1 VRGAQLG
8 YNGQP
13 AGYASD
19 PSDVINYVSAHDNQ
33 TLFDNNQYKLPFGTG
48 ISDRVRVNNLG
59 LALVGLAQGIPFFH
73 AGDDLLRSKSFD
85 RNSFN
90 SGDWFNRLDWTYQTN
105 NFAVGL
111 PPEWDNQDDWPTM
124 APFLRNRAIKPG
136 FEAIYSSHLY
146 FKDLL
151 RIRKSTPLFRLQTG
165 EEVKE
170 RLKFYN
176 AGANQQPA
184 LIVMAILDREG
195 RSLDRVW
202 QSVVVFFNVDK
213 IQKTI
218 VLPAY
223 AGVPLELHPVLQH
236 SSVDLL
242 VKESRYDSSS
252 GSFIIPPRTT
262 AVFVERRP
270 GES

>member
-1 VRGAQLG
+1 
-8 YNGQP
+8 
-13 AGYASD
+13 
-19 PSDVINYVSAHDNQ
+19 VINYVSAHDNQ
-33 TLFDNNQYKLPFGTG
+33 TLFDNNQYKLPLGTA

-111 PPEWDNQDDWPTM
+111 PPEWDNKDDWPAM
-124 APFLRNRAIKPG
+124 AAFLRNQAIKPG

-146 FKDLL
+146 FKEIL
-151 RIRKSTPLFRLQTG
+151 RIRKSTPLFRLRTG

-176 AGANQQPA
+176 AGANQQPG
-184 LIVMAILDREG
+184 LIVMVILDQQERL
-195 RSLDRVW
+195 LDPVW

-213 IQKTI
+213 VQKTI
-218 VLPAY
+218 VLPGY
-223 AGVPLELHPVLQH
+223 AGIPLELHPVFQR
-236 SSVDLL
+236 SSVDL
-242 VKESRYDSSS
+242 VVRESRYHSES

-262 AVFVERRP
+262 AVFVERRS
-270 GES
+270 GESWRQLAEVRLV